1 MFGTMLFIL
10 GAAFGSFLNVLS
22 LRYDPNRFLFARAST
37 GGRSHCPHCRRTLRA
52 YELIPLLSFLFLR
65 GRCRTCGKKLTL
77 QYPVVEALCGVIFLL
92 VGRKIYL
99 ESIFLFPGMSE
110 TVLLLIIGLYLL
122 VFAGLL
128 LMSLIDRVWQI
139 IPDELTVIL
148 AGLGISL
155 IALSAASFEE
165 YGASFV
171 GSYAPLFGFR
181 EWGILVNRIIGSVIA
196 GGFLLTLYIGTRGRG
211 IGFGD
216 VKLSFALGLIFG
228 WPDVLLLHLFAFIL
242 GSVYGIAAILKGKGM
257 KSLLPFGPFLALG
270 ALVVFLWGREVL
282 DLYFS
287 LFGFNPLEL
296 I

>member
-1 MFGTMLFIL
+1 MFGSMLFIL

-22 LRYDPNRFLFARAST
+22 LRYDPDRFLFARSSI
-37 GGRSHCPHCRRTLRA
+37 GGRSHCPHCRRTLQA
-52 YELIPLLSFLFLR
+52 HELIPLISFLFLR
-65 GRCRTCGKKLTL
+65 GRCRTCGKKLSL
-77 QYPVVEALCGVIFLL
+77 QYPIVEALCGVLFLL
-92 VGRKIYL
+92 IGRKIYL
-99 ESIFLFPGMSE
+99 ESIFLFPGAHE
-110 TVLLLIIGLYLL
+110 TDLILILALYLL
-122 VFAGLL
+122 IFAGLL
-128 LMSLIDRVWQI
+128 LMALIDRVWQI

-148 AGLGISL
+148 AVLGVFL
-155 IALSAASFEE
+155 LALSASSFEA

-181 EWGILVNRIIGSVIA
+181 EWGIVVNRIIGSLIA
-196 GGFLLTLYIGTRGRG
+196 GGFLLALYIVTRGRG

-282 DLYFS
+282 DFYFS